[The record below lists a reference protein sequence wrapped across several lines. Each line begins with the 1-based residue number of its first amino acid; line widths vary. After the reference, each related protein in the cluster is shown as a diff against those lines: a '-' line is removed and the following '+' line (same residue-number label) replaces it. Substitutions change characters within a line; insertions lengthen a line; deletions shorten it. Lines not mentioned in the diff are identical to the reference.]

1 MLGDRKT
8 RASSTT
14 QTPDDIGLVELFLLF
29 SQLGLSSFGGGVSAW
44 MHRAFVERRG
54 WLGEAEFSAALALA
68 RIMPGVNVLNLAVLI
83 GQRVRGPSGAAA
95 AALGLLIGP
104 SCVAV
109 GLMIAYGALARSAV
123 LQAAI
128 EGAAAAAA
136 GLLIAMGISSAMLLA
151 GSRTRVRRGTAAASP
166 VAAETGHAAAARDP
180 LQGRRRAAA
189 RLVRRWPS
197 LGALAV
203 LLTVFALIG
212 LWRLPTVPIVLG
224 LAPVSIALALRSAAA
239 ERPDGG

>member
-1 MLGDRKT
+1 VLGDRKT
-8 RASSTT
+8 CASSTT

-68 RIMPGVNVLNLAVLI
+68 RIMPGVNVVNLAVLI

-136 GLLIAMGISSAMLLA
+136 GMLIAMGVSSAMLLA
-151 GSRTRVRRGTAAASP
+151 GSGTKSRRGAAAASP
-166 VAAETGHAAAARDP
+166 VAAETGHAAAACDR

-239 ERPDGG
+239 ERPNGG